1 MCDLSHGWKRI
12 NFEIVQA
19 SLFTPVYLIWFFG
32 RESFLK
38 LFERCC
44 LPLPIRFNLVGYS
57 HKINMLI
64 YFSIFNSF
72 LCANPVTSF
81 LVLTTVLHYVK
92 SVRIRNYF
100 HPHFSRIFLPHSD
113 WIRRDTLYPSVFSSN
128 TGKCVKNA
136 DQCNSEYGHS
146 LRSVTFLCASL
157 IIVTVRQGI

>member
-1 MCDLSHGWKRI
+1 
-12 NFEIVQA
+12 
-19 SLFTPVYLIWFFG
+19 
-32 RESFLK
+32 
-38 LFERCC
+38 
-44 LPLPIRFNLVGYS
+44 
-57 HKINMLI
+57 MLI

-72 LCANPVTSF
+72 LCASPVTSF

-100 HPHFSRIFLPHSD
+100 DPHFSRIFFPHSD

-136 DQCNSEYGHS
+136 DQSNSEYGHS

-157 IIVTVRQGI
+157 IIVTVRQGIQALSVDHSAQLPSSISLCIIRKGLICIVIFLFFCLFYVLFQWIVVAIFSFSS